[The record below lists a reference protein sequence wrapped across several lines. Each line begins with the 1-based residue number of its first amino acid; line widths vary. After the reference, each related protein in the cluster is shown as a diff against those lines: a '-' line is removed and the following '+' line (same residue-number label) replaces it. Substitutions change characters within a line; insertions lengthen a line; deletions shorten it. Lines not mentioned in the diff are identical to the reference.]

1 MNFRQ
6 WTRNTESSRILKP
19 SEKGLD
25 TLCISGSAQYSA
37 PQFKA
42 LAASLREC
50 AGDRTVYIFD
60 LRQESHALVN
70 EAIPLSWYDSHNWAN
85 EGMTLQA
92 IEADESE
99 RFGAMIGSTIRAYA
113 RKDDTPIEPP
123 MDIGV
128 QSVMTERELVEGEGF
143 EYIRLPLRDHS
154 WPTAQTIDAFI
165 AFVKGLDPDRSW
177 LHFHCMAGMG
187 RTGIMMVIYDMMMNP
202 DVPMLDIAVR
212 LAMLGGSYALYTEDS
227 DSYKAP
233 LYREKASMTPLFY
246 EYVQQNHEDS
256 YAVPWS
262 AWLAERQA
270 QLPAA

>member
-1 MNFRQ
+1 M
-6 WTRNTESSRILKP
+6 
-19 SEKGLD
+19 
-25 TLCISGSAQYSA
+25 
-37 PQFKA
+37 
-42 LAASLREC
+42 
-50 AGDRTVYIFD
+50 YIFD

-70 EAIPLSWYDSHNWAN
+70 EGIPLSWYGSHNWAN

-165 AFVKGLDPDRSW
+165 AIVKGLDPDRPGCISTAW
-177 LHFHCMAGMG
+177 RAWDA
-187 RTGIMMVIYDMMMNP
+187 R
-202 DVPMLDIAVR
+202 
-212 LAMLGGSYALYTEDS
+212 
-227 DSYKAP
+227 
-233 LYREKASMTPLFY
+233 AS
-246 EYVQQNHEDS
+246 
-256 YAVPWS
+256 
-262 AWLAERQA
+262 
-270 QLPAA
+270 